1 MSGHA
6 RSVDDRSASMRE
18 HIPSRN
24 RVRKEHT
31 IQVHIDIF
39 LPLGICHLV
48 RRRVDAYACIGVAE
62 VKSAKPIDDFIH
74 HRQQDPILM
83 AAKRNN
89 EMAAC
94 DRFDVETWPAFNHW
108 VDDVITTFT
117 SSRAEAVPE
126 YEW

>member
-1 MSGHA
+1 MGQMIYFDHSKVTGYRKDERGNIH
-6 RSVDDRSASMRE
+6 
-18 HIPSRN
+18 
-24 RVRKEHT
+24 RVN
-31 IQVHIDIF
+31 
-39 LPLGICHLV
+39 
-48 RRRVDAYACIGVAE
+48 
-62 VKSAKPIDDFIH
+62 DDFIH

-94 DRFDVETWPAFNHW
+94 ERFDVETWPAFNHW

-117 SSRAEAVPE
+117 PSRAEAVPE